1 MSYALSALI
10 GIIIGI
16 SGIATKPDPQQTD
29 KKEEIHDS
37 KDTKR

>member
-1 MSYALSALI
+1 MSYVISALI

-16 SGIATKPDPQQTD
+16 TGIGATPDQQQPI

>member
-16 SGIATKPDPQQTD
+16 SGVATKPDPQQPD

>member
-1 MSYALSALI
+1 MSYLLSALI
-10 GIIIGI
+10 GVIIGI

-37 KDTKR
+37 KDSKK

>member
-10 GIIIGI
+10 GLIIGLA
-16 SGIATKPDPQQTD
+16 GIGATPDPQHKD

-37 KDTKR
+37 KDPKR

>member
-1 MSYALSALI
+1 MSYVLSALI
-10 GIIIGI
+10 GIIIGLT
-16 SGIATKPDPQQTD
+16 GIASEPEPKKID

>member
-10 GIIIGI
+10 GIIIGLT
-16 SGIATKPDPQQTD
+16 GIATKPDPQQTD

-37 KDTKR
+37 KDSKR